1 MGIKNT
7 ITYDNGKTFNINNN
21 NINRIQN
28 HIKKLQ
34 SILSRKTRDSINYNK
49 ILYHERK
56 LHKRINNIKNDLMNK
71 EIHNLVMNYNVICIE
86 DLSINNMIIH
96 NEDNKKSHNINK
108 SIYNN
113 NISMF
118 INKLYN
124 SCNKYN
130 IKLITCNKYYPSTQL
145 CNNCGYINTELRNN
159 LNTREWICLLSTDT
173 AMDENEIIRQYGKRW
188 NIEVLFKSSKQ
199 YLKFGK
205 DFQSP
210 SFEAQNAQIAIAFS
224 RYILIALEQ
233 RESKDYRSCGEL
245 FMFFC
250 QELQDISFIQSLAL
264 VISLLKEGMMKLLG
278 ISEKQIQ
285 AVVDYVI
292 AALPGYL
299 RRTLIIA
306 NNQTQVA

>member
-1 MGIKNT
+1 VKLV
-7 ITYDNGKTFNINNN
+7 YLP
-21 NINRIQN
+21 NRA
-28 HIKKLQ
+28 
-34 SILSRKTRDSINYNK
+34 
-49 ILYHERK
+49 
-56 LHKRINNIKNDLMNK
+56 
-71 EIHNLVMNYNVICIE
+71 
-86 DLSINNMIIH
+86 
-96 NEDNKKSHNINK
+96 
-108 SIYNN
+108 
-113 NISMF
+113 
-118 INKLYN
+118 
-124 SCNKYN
+124 
-130 IKLITCNKYYPSTQL
+130 
-145 CNNCGYINTELRNN
+145 
-159 LNTREWICLLSTDT
+159 NTREWIYLLSTDT

-233 RESKDYRSCGEL
+233 WESKDYRSYGEL

-278 ISEKQIQ
+278 IYEKQIQ